1 MARRLPDDPVKRRVQ
16 VFKRL
21 YQNKEHWQALRE
33 DRGMEDVIHDDLT
46 GEDFYIGDLMVGL
59 DSLPPRQRQAFEL
72 ICLRG
77 YTETAAR
84 DVLLPNSRS
93 STPVQQYADSGLI
106 RMVNA
111 YDLKQVGQWPPP
123 EQPKPVKRKKT
134 KTRKKIMAAL
144 HPLLRQHVEEGRKDI
159 LAQIEALKEALAQA
173 DELLGLGQTPE
184 KPAAAA
190 PAPNPVPE
198 GKPDL
203 QQMARD
209 LAAAST

>member
-1 MARRLPDDPVKRRVQ
+1 
-16 VFKRL
+16 
-21 YQNKEHWQALRE
+21 
-33 DRGMEDVIHDDLT
+33 MEDVIHDDLT
-46 GEDFYIGDLMVGL
+46 DEDFYIGDLMVGI

-84 DVLLPNSRS
+84 DELLPNSKS

-111 YDLKQVGQWPPP
+111 YDLKQLGAWPPV

-134 KTRKKIMAAL
+134 KVRRITMAAL
-144 HPLLRQHVEEGRKDI
+144 HPLLRKHVEEGRKDI
-159 LAQIEALKEALAQA
+159 LAQIEALKLALAQA
-173 DELLGLGQTPE
+173 DELLAQGQE
-184 KPAAAA
+184 KPA
-190 PAPNPVPE
+190 PAPQPAPTPKPE

-203 QQMARD
+203 QEMARE
-209 LAAAST
+209 LADMGAST